1 MKKPKT
7 NWTKHIKSKPF
18 IGQIKEKAKKV
29 TKKKKQDQ
37 RKEEFKV
44 TNETKFE
51 ETSKSSRKEN
61 PKTHLTLRMKMI
73 LGFVVPV
80 ILMIMLGV
88 ISYSQARNGM
98 SLAYEKATSQ
108 ALVSMGDYFD
118 YVFNS
123 IHGIGAD
130 CVIDAT
136 VKSYV
141 DGTNAADRVA
151 LRKESSAVKNL
162 LNLKKISNSY
172 ITNIYLIPS
181 DDKKIISTNNN
192 KNPGFYQEL
201 KDSNSSSGIVI
212 DQYGTWLGYHDSI
225 NSKLDLLDNE
235 FGISL
240 IRDFSTSDAF
250 LVIDLDAVQLREQIS
265 HFNLE
270 GDSILGFVTTDGKE
284 TLISNSE
291 ETPDHVFVEQD
302 FYQKAAES
310 EDMSGMKYV
319 SFKGETYFFIYNKI
333 EMSNAMLALLVPQ
346 SVVVKQADT
355 IKAVSFV
362 CVTIA
367 CITAIAIAIILSN
380 SIGGKISYL
389 VKQLLKISQGDLTT
403 EIHCKG
409 RDEVA
414 VLGNSIHN
422 TVQTIKGLLQKVANT
437 SNEVKEESDR
447 VGTSS
452 EELKELSENIMESI
466 RQITQAVESEATS
479 TQSCVIDCER
489 LSDVITNVNSSVM
502 DINAFANE
510 TKSMVD
516 SDISKMQELNQ
527 QSDSTTEMMKMLT
540 QSISELEEKSK
551 YIHTFVDVING
562 IADQTNLLSLNASI
576 EAARAGEAGRGFG
589 VVAMEIR
596 KLSEE
601 SSKAAGEIRKAA
613 LEITSK
619 MQSTIQYVEDTESIL
634 KEQNTTESAIITAFH
649 ELYEGLEKLHGN
661 IDDIGNRM
669 KDMEEAR
676 NTTLESITNISA
688 STEETTSV
696 SECVAEAMEAQ
707 QQSVAALQK
716 TSDDMMQRA
725 NELEKAINIFTI

>member
-1 MKKPKT
+1 MKKP
-7 NWTKHIKSKPF
+7 I
-18 IGQIKEKAKKV
+18 
-29 TKKKKQDQ
+29 TKKKRIESTPFKEQNTEKKK
-37 RKEEFKV
+37 RKSLQKGFLKV
-44 TNETKFE
+44 E
-51 ETSKSSRKEN
+51 
-61 PKTHLTLRMKMI
+61 KTHLTLRMKLI
-73 LGFVVPV
+73 LGFFVPV
-80 ILMIMLGV
+80 ILMIMLGL
-88 ISYSQARNGM
+88 ISYSQARKGM
-98 SLAYEKATSQ
+98 FQAYEKATSQ

-141 DGTNAADRVA
+141 DGTNAADQA
-151 LRKESSAVKNL
+151 TLRKESSAVKNL
-162 LNLKKISNSY
+162 LNLKKISNPY
-172 ITNIYLIPS
+172 IMNIYLIPS
-181 DDKKIISTNNN
+181 EDKKIVSTNNN
-192 KNPGFYQEL
+192 KNLGFYQEL
-201 KDSNSSSGIVI
+201 KDSNSDSGIAI
-212 DQYGTWLGYHDSI
+212 DQYGTWLGYHDII
-225 NSKLDLLDNE
+225 NNKLDLLDHE

-250 LVIDLDAVQLREQIS
+250 LVIDLDTIQLRDQIS

-284 TLISNSE
+284 TLITNAKDSLE
-291 ETPDHVFVEQD
+291 HVFVGQK
-302 FYQKAAES
+302 FYQKAVDGDE
-310 EDMSGMKYV
+310 MSGMEYV

-355 IKAVSFV
+355 IKTVSVV

-367 CITAIAIAIILSN
+367 CVMAISIAVILSN

-389 VKQLLKISQGDLTT
+389 VKQLLRISQGDLTT

-414 VLGNSIHN
+414 VLGASIHN
-422 TVQTIKGLLQKVANT
+422 TIQTIKGLLQKVANT
-437 SNEVKEESDR
+437 SNEVKEESNR

-452 EELKELSENIMESI
+452 DEMKELSENIMESI
-466 RQITQAVESEATS
+466 KQITQAVESEATS
-479 TQSCVIDCER
+479 TQSCVMDCEK
-489 LSDVITNVNSSVM
+489 LSDVITNVNTSVIDM
-502 DINAFANE
+502 NAFADV
-510 TKSMVD
+510 TKAMVN
-516 SDISKMQELNQ
+516 SDILKMQELNQ
-527 QSDSTTEMMKMLT
+527 QSDRTTEMMRMLT

-551 YIHTFVDVING
+551 YIHDFVDIING
-562 IADQTNLLSLNASI
+562 IATQTNLLSLNASI
-576 EAARAGEAGRGFG
+576 EASRAGEVGRGFG
-589 VVAMEIR
+589 VVATEIR

-601 SSKAAGEIRKAA
+601 SSTAAGEIRKAA

-619 MQSTIQYVEDTESIL
+619 MQSTIQYVEDTESII
-634 KEQNTTESAIITAFH
+634 KEQNKTESAIITAFY

-661 IDDIGNRM
+661 INDISSRM

-696 SECVAEAMEAQ
+696 AECVAEAMEAQ
-707 QQSVAALQK
+707 QKSVSALQK

-725 NELEKAINIFTI
+725 NDLEKAINIFSI